1 MQPLTGRISALA
13 IFAGA
18 AVLEV
23 AGDALV
29 RRGIRGGGLGFL
41 GLGLLLLGGYSVSVN
56 LVDLDFSRV
65 LGAYVGIFALASVLI
80 GWLVFH
86 DQVPARTWLGL
97 AVILCGSLIIQ
108 LGSSR

>member
-1 MQPLTGRISALA
+1 MHPPSGKLPTLA

-29 RRGIRGGGLGFL
+29 RKGIRGGGLAFL
-41 GLGLLLLGGYSVSVN
+41 GLGLALLGGYSLSVN
-56 LVDLDFSRV
+56 LIDLEFSKV
-65 LGAYVGIFALASVLI
+65 LGAYVGVFALASVLI

-86 DQVPARTWLGL
+86 DRVPVWTWLGL

-108 LGSSR
+108 LGSGR